1 MHLEDPEKNVF
12 KVPYFLKDR
21 IISNDMCKIV
31 VLLLHYDPEHRYE
44 SLAAVKDDL
53 LKLRKSI
60 FETPL
65 LLRQV
70 LKHPILPSESID
82 LTKLQYVDFR
92 PQKNPN
98 PPYEIINKF
107 SLKYLAKFINEHDI
121 DKICLHGGELPI
133 REIK

>member
-82 LTKLQYVDFR
+82 LTKL
-92 PQKNPN
+92 
-98 PPYEIINKF
+98 
-107 SLKYLAKFINEHDI
+107 
-121 DKICLHGGELPI
+121 
-133 REIK
+133 